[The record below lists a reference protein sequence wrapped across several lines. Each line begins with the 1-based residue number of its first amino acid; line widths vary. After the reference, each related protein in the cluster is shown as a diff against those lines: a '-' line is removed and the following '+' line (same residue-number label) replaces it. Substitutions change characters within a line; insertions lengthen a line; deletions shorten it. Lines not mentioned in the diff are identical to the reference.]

1 MEPHG
6 FLPTT
11 PAEMRDA
18 GWEQPDFVYVTG
30 DAYVDHPS
38 FGTAIISR
46 LLEREG
52 YKVVILAQPDVS
64 SLDEVR
70 AFGEPRLGF
79 LVSAGNMDSMVNH
92 YTVAKK
98 RRKRDAYSP
107 GGVMGKRPDRA
118 VIAYSKLIRTA
129 YPDAPIIIGGIEAS
143 LRRLAHYDYWSDA
156 LMPSILLDSG
166 ADLISYGMG
175 EHSIVEIADGL
186 DAGLGIHDLTFID
199 GTAFRTDSLDH
210 VYDFEMLPSWDELTG
225 PEGKRRFAQSFAIQ
239 YANSDPVS
247 GVRLVE
253 PYPDGVYVVQNPP
266 ASPLTTS
273 EMDAVY
279 RLPYMRG
286 WHPSYDAAGG
296 VPAFKEVEFSL
307 ASSRGCFGECS
318 FCALTFHQGRHV
330 SARSHESVMA
340 EAKLLTTRPGFKG
353 YIHDVGGPTA
363 NFCVDACPK
372 VARAGACTD
381 RRCLGA
387 DPCKNLKPDHAGYVE
402 LLRDLRC
409 LPDVKKV
416 FVRSGVRYDYALLD
430 DDPAFLEELVAHH
443 VSGQLR
449 VAPEHGSDRVLAL
462 MGKPRISVYRAFAK
476 RFQEL
481 TRRVGKEQYLVPYLM
496 SSHPGSTLED
506 AIELAEFVRDM
517 GYSPEQ
523 VQDFYPTP
531 GTLSTAMYHTGIDP
545 LTGAEVPVPTSP
557 HEKAMQRALIQY
569 RNPKNARL
577 VREALKAAHREDL
590 IGKGPKCLLKS

>member
-1 MEPHG
+1 M
-6 FLPTT
+6 
-11 PAEMRDA
+11 
-18 GWEQPDFVYVTG
+18 
-30 DAYVDHPS
+30 
-38 FGTAIISR
+38 
-46 LLEREG
+46 
-52 YKVVILAQPDVS
+52 
-64 SLDEVR
+64 
-70 AFGEPRLGF
+70 
-79 LVSAGNMDSMVNH
+79 
-92 YTVAKK
+92 
-98 RRKRDAYSP
+98 
-107 GGVMGKRPDRA
+107 
-118 VIAYSKLIRTA
+118 
-129 YPDAPIIIGGIEAS
+129 
-143 LRRLAHYDYWSDA
+143 
-156 LMPSILLDSG
+156 
-166 ADLISYGMG
+166 
-175 EHSIVEIADGL
+175 
-186 DAGLGIHDLTFID
+186 
-199 GTAFRTDSLDH
+199 
-210 VYDFEMLPSWDELTG
+210 
-225 PEGKRRFAQSFAIQ
+225 
-239 YANSDPVS
+239 
-247 GVRLVE
+247 
-253 PYPDGVYVVQNPP
+253 
-266 ASPLTTS
+266 
-273 EMDAVY
+273 
-279 RLPYMRG
+279 
-286 WHPSYDAAGG
+286 
-296 VPAFKEVEFSL
+296 
-307 ASSRGCFGECS
+307 
-318 FCALTFHQGRHV
+318 
-330 SARSHESVMA
+330 
-340 EAKLLTTRPGFKG
+340 
-353 YIHDVGGPTA
+353 
-363 NFCVDACPK
+363 
-372 VARAGACTD
+372 
-381 RRCLGA
+381 
-387 DPCKNLKPDHAGYVE
+387 E

-449 VAPEHGSDRVLAL
+449 VAPEHVSDRVLAL